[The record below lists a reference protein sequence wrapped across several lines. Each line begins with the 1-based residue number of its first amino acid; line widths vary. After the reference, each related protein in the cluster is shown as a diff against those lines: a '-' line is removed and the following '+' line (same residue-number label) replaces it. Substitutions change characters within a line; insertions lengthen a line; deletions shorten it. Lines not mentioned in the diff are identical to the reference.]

1 MLPTEDAASGCCG
14 GTPQGELLAA
24 VAFAPDAI
32 GDATG
37 QAEGRRQC
45 EILWP
50 DDTCEAAAAR
60 ALGCGREPP
69 GFPLKERK
77 FLIMAAAEARLEN
90 ARSGEEGKS
99 DEMCF

>member
-14 GTPQGELLAA
+14 STLQGELPAA
-24 VAFAPDAI
+24 VAFAPNAV

-60 ALGCGREPP
+60 AHWHGQEPP

-77 FLIMAAAEARLEN
+77 FLIMAAVEARLEN

-99 DEMCF
+99 D